1 MPFFLV
7 CHSIQQVKIKS
18 LFSSQLQPQNAPQFS
33 SKSLLHCNYIIHTT
47 GIQDFTKNFFSP
59 RNRCLKR
66 SYKGIYK
73 TFNLF
78 IYLDNGQWTHG
89 GCRSAPMFFRSKNS
103 HVFSPPA
110 PTKFPN
116 NKTVGYSPTPN
127 KRKALDL
134 ASEKQLDNCI
144 RFFPS
149 S

>member
-1 MPFFLV
+1 SFLLLSF
-7 CHSIQQVKIKS
+7 SIILPYLIVDLK
-18 LFSSQLQPQNAPQFS
+18 L
-33 SKSLLHCNYIIHTT
+33 CNRTHTT

-73 TFNLF
+73 TFKLF

-116 NKTVGYSPTPN
+116 NKTVGVAHTH
-127 KRKALDL
+127 KRNAFDH
-134 ASEKQLDNCI
+134 ASEK
-144 RFFPS
+144 
-149 S
+149 